1 MSDTEEIER
10 GDYLTFASIGNL
22 PGWKSCELRPGI
34 YRRHPDLDPSESR
47 SDISRDGYLG
57 VLWRSLVDGDTARID
72 RILGA
77 ILKTG
82 GTVGERGNF
91 DYINILPLLPLFLAA
106 RFKLMPFLP
115 LWIPEQ
121 FTTGFR
127 AHLVALS
134 VMIELESGCSGWTS
148 QRAIRKLVSANPENP
163 LFLSILCRMLGTS
176 QTTTLDLLAQ
186 TPPETSPHGWGS
198 CPFEI
203 FKTLTQHNIGNTNY
217 GR

>member
-106 RFKLMPFLP
+106 RFKLIPFLP

-134 VMIELESGCSGWTS
+134 IMIELEAGCSGWTS

-163 LFLSILCRMLGTS
+163 LFRAILGRMVKAPPPDDTS
-176 QTTTLDLLAQ
+176 AA
-186 TPPETSPHGWGS
+186 ETGQYGWGS
-198 CPFEI
+198 CPAFVFNLLI
-203 FKTLTQHNIGNTNY
+203 SHNL
-217 GR
+217 